1 MAFTNPGKIVRLRS
15 RPNGRGSVY
24 EANMWAQ
31 QHSDGLFS
39 GRGVIR
45 NTVADMNVLVG
56 GTTDNPDVV
65 LGKLPSG
72 FLVALD
78 IVGQQVIR
86 ITAPSS
92 NKRIASVVAYS
103 DNIALNSTDTNT
115 TGSPSSC
122 GLIVVYGSTSAT
134 PVAPTESQIRQA
146 VTQDGATGSQAVIA
160 VIANITTESSTTT
173 ITDEMIAINHGKFM
187 PHNIDFT
194 TMLGNKYTT
203 TEQDTGK
210 KWVNGK
216 SIYQKSITF
225 NTTGSGAEETGANN
239 ENFSYIDTLI
249 SLDAILNMP
258 NGERYPNSYTNPSA
272 PSLQYFQLKFANWN
286 NAQVLR
292 YQTRSV
298 GTVTMTILYTKK

>member
-65 LGKLPSG
+65 LGRLPSG
-72 FLVALD
+72 FLIALD

-173 ITDEMIAINHGKFM
+173 ITDEMIAINYGKFM

-194 TMLGNKYTT
+194 TMPDNKYTT
-203 TEQDTGK
+203 AERDTGK
-210 KWVNGK
+210 KWINGK

-225 NTTGSGAEETGANN
+225 NTIGSGAEETGANN

-272 PSLQYFQLKFANWN
+272 PSIQYFQLKFANWDG
-286 NAQVLR
+286 AQKLR

-298 GTVTMTILYTKK
+298 GTVAMTILYTKK

>member
-15 RPNGRGSVY
+15 RPNGHGSVY

-72 FLVALD
+72 FLIALD
-78 IVGQQVIR
+78 IVGQQIIR

-173 ITDEMIAINHGKFM
+173 ITDEMIAINYGQLSSHS
-187 PHNIDFT
+187 IDFT
-194 TMLGNKYTT
+194 TMPDNKYKTI
-203 TEQDTGK
+203 EIDTGK